1 MTHASFHSG
10 LKRGLDIAGSLLLLV
25 LSLPLMPILALLVR
39 LDTRGPLFYAQERVG
54 MGGKRFRLIKL
65 RTMVHGAETDSGPT
79 WSRHRDPRVT
89 RVGGWLRCTGLD
101 ELPQLWNVLKAD
113 MSLVGPRPE
122 RPFFVEKFRREI
134 PGYEGRRR
142 VKPGITG
149 WAQVSGMRGDTP
161 VVERVRLD
169 LEYVRRQ
176 SLGLDLS
183 ILLRTPFTM
192 VLSNGKAEVKKAE

>member
-1 MTHASFHSG
+1 MTHASFHGG

-134 PGYEGRRR
+134 PGYEGRHR